1 MHTNMSAA
9 DWHAL
14 SCHFEFNMAWN
25 FVGKPKSG
33 TETALDACDYFVD
46 EVIELTRCLDA
57 REQVRMIKHR
67 ELRQAVVSSD
77 ERTVRVL
84 LEALGSERQVI
95 ANMAPAGANS
105 LLFIAVQA
113 GHEGITNRLL
123 DAGADGRS
131 HAVTK
136 YSPLYAAVH
145 HGHYNIAKLL
155 LEKFPDLVKQPTVE
169 HWLPLHAA
177 CINGHIPLLELLIY
191 YKYPDYLY
199 NAYRDENGEWEWRL
213 PFDPNALD
221 VTGQTSLY
229 ISSIL
234 GNKSLVNVLL
244 NWRVKCHKTL
254 CIGIGGSDS
263 SLRDAIN
270 EEIIN
275 GNSSSCSTPITPTRK
290 RISFGIQ
297 AIMSKL
303 HISSEGENLIKE
315 VNECEKC
322 PVNLNL
328 LCGAA
333 RETALLAAVRG
344 GFVDVASLL
353 LQHGADPNIM
363 AKPVED
369 HNDPKCTEGI
379 YGLSNIPIAEACK
392 QRSLPILELLL
403 KYGARDDNGSAL
415 GVAVVS
421 NDEAILS
428 RLLAK
433 RVHPDS
439 DYKINKKCLPTP
451 VEVNM
456 FSPSINNISYSEM
469 FPNTPT
475 IIDWHNNSNVQ
486 LSFVRINWMVNGV
499 LQLNPKL
506 QRHPMVNDVAL
517 TAITRIDLSHNNL
530 NTLPSEIFK
539 LVSLKY
545 LNIAQNKITSLPTPS
560 QTSFSKCAY
569 SCPALEEL
577 FIQDNRLISIPV
589 EIFHLPSL
597 TIFDISNNKLQE
609 LPFDMWKTPK
619 LRELNIAFNLLK
631 DLPVPPMQTSTSQ
644 LSLDKLELET
654 FSGSD
659 STDICNIKPRNLSFH
674 QLIHCN
680 IWSKSLEI
688 IDNDMKWNRAK
699 KEEGVSNLNSLNI
712 ANNLFTSIPAAL
724 PCLAANLTRLN
735 MSYNS
740 LRSMGHVTS
749 YPSTL
754 KQLDLSHN
762 EISCWP
768 SLPRI
773 TTDFDPH
780 LLCYSFVDII
790 CNDKAEEALSFS
802 KPVVTGKATSFRST
816 VLKSVCRHRRH
827 LRLESLRTLIL
838 ADNLFTRI
846 QLSTDD
852 ISTLFNE
859 SDDADWSVVGVT
871 KSKLIFPNLSM
882 LDISNNCLKEIP
894 TSLHELS
901 SLSVLNISGNVN
913 ITDLPP
919 HIGLLSRLWNLNTRG
934 CLLQE
939 PLKSMIE
946 SKKYKTMDIIGYL
959 KSIYENSVTYARMK
973 LMVVGVQGIGKTT
986 LLDLLRQGGGSQKTR
1001 ASENNW
1007 AKRMGHVR
1015 NIPKGSRFGNISTVG
1030 VDIGIWI
1037 CEKRKKAPG
1046 SYGPVTFRTWD
1057 FGGQTE
1063 YYATHQYFLS
1073 KRSLYLVLWKI
1084 TDGHKGLVEILQWL
1098 GNIQARAP
1106 NSAVIIVGTHFDAVG
1121 ETISAQHAEELQQL
1135 IREKF
1140 IAIPDAE
1147 KIGLPR
1153 VIDSIE
1159 ISCRTMHNIR
1169 LLANIIYD
1177 AAFMLRSPGSKEPL
1191 LLQKIP
1197 ASYIA
1202 LEDIVNVIACNL
1214 RSAGVDPVLNA
1225 DEYRKLVT
1233 EEMRLHNYKHFR
1245 DAAELNQ
1252 ATMFLHDNGVILHYD
1267 DATLR
1272 DYYFLDPQWL
1282 CDMLAHVVTVREINP
1297 FARNGIMKMD
1307 DLGQLFRGTE
1317 GQCNNNRS
1325 YIVCLLNKFEVAL
1338 TWDSRTLLI
1347 PSLLP
1352 NEENATLNASTI
1364 VKVFQR
1370 SRARNLNSGTSNEI
1384 NLDNFAFKPI
1394 KCDTNEEFGFDV
1406 GLRRILLMTYFPSGF
1421 WSRILTRLLA
1431 DDQITEAIKYIYLPE
1446 SCKSLEFDLRIS
1458 LEKGTTWNL
1467 WQTGVSLYFGTILLF
1482 KIWEVPFQA
1491 STTTQPFR
1499 NATNR
1504 FKLKLD
1510 GLWSDINLTSS
1521 SILEIY
1527 FPLISVA
1534 VHRLM
1539 SNGDSEI
1546 IARIEPN
1553 LNVISK
1559 LLALAVDHIDLLLED
1574 WYPALGTRFVHTSE
1588 GRFLITRLVLCPK
1601 CLQKL
1606 ALVNC
1611 GGIKDSACGGND
1623 ACLGGINK
1631 NKSANPSTMK
1641 FGNLYDEGANNFF
1654 SAYINVT
1661 ARRERRSEDSL
1672 CLSDADSGVGPDSAN
1687 SSHNTSV
1694 DGHPTHNQP
1703 ELLNICYCWMVEEC
1717 ILSVY
1722 NQTKIICPVHLEIQM
1737 TKLAPDVVF
1746 ADIPDQYS
1754 ISSDD
1759 IIKGSLLGRGA
1770 FGFVFKATC
1779 KVKFTRCFKAVAM
1792 KMLQPVPPGP
1802 RAKESALIAFKVALG
1817 KWDRDPLQHACKA
1830 YCTARQELAV
1840 LLTLKHP
1847 NIVPLVGICIKPLAL
1862 VLELAPMGGLD
1873 SILRQFRR
1881 SGAHIGPHTFQIL
1894 VLQAARAI
1902 EYLHRRR
1909 IIYRD
1914 LKSENVLVWDFPQPH
1929 SEDSPQN
1936 CVHIKVADYGISR
1949 QTAPSGSKG
1958 FGGTEGFMA
1967 PEIIRYNGEEEY
1979 TEKVDCFSFGMF
1991 IYENISLRQPF
2002 EGQESIKE
2010 CILDGSR
2017 PPLTQREIQF
2027 PTYCLDLMVLCW
2039 DDEPKKRPSASQI
2052 VSILTAPEC
2061 IHLLDAIVIPHNE
2074 KIVCGA
2080 FKVLATTEDEAA
2092 GFELWLPAYN
2102 SRIDILDVTPSGSCL
2117 QGSSIKCANRLQI
2130 DNSPCSNTGN
2140 GKSGTRSRSHSVSRQ
2155 YKINML
2161 CCCLIEDCI
2170 WIGDAAG
2177 TLHSY
2182 NTTNWALLFAYMLDP
2197 AIKSPVITL
2206 IYLPNIERVAIGL
2219 ENGRVFLVDSK
2230 KIPTNCAFAEG
2241 SFVLTEICSGLILHS
2256 ACSALVDDKYELWCG
2271 EMAGKINVFPLS
2283 KTGVSGHQ
2291 TLCHSEEPNIIED
2304 VKVARM
2310 CATDSF
2316 VFSCLYPGFVV
2327 YQWSVRSKTIENKLD
2342 CSKLLPCSES
2352 LKSISIDEH
2361 LSLLKCQISAMASHG
2376 NELYIGTTWG
2386 CLIITELST
2395 LRPITVFRPYENE
2408 IKSIIAVPHPK
2419 CPLIATIGRRYR
2431 SLISRYMDSIDD
2443 ANSHV
2448 QAAMVT
2454 HNEKERKT
2462 RSSSR
2467 DMDSHIHVLLWR
2479 AKNWS

>member
-1 MHTNMSAA
+1 
-9 DWHAL
+9 
-14 SCHFEFNMAWN
+14 MAWH
-25 FVGKPKSG
+25 FVDKPKSG

-46 EVIELTRCLDA
+46 EVVELTRCLDA
-57 REQVRMIKHR
+57 HEQVRMIKHR
-67 ELRQAVVSSD
+67 ELRQAVVGGD

-95 ANMAPAGANS
+95 VNMAPAGANTV
-105 LLFIAVQA
+105 LFVASQA
-113 GHEGITNRLL
+113 GYASIVNRLI

-145 HGHYNIAKLL
+145 HGHYSIAKLM
-155 LEKFPDLVKQPTVE
+155 LERFPELIQQSTVE
-169 HWLPLHAA
+169 RWLPLHAA
-177 CINGHIPLLELLIY
+177 CINGHINLLELLINF
-191 YKYPDYLY
+191 KYPEYLY
-199 NAYRDENGEWEWRL
+199 ATHRDDEGQWEWHL
-213 PFDPNALD
+213 PFDPNAQD

-229 ISSIL
+229 IASIL

-244 NWRVKCHKTL
+244 KWRVKCHKTL
-254 CIGIGGSDS
+254 NIGEGRSGGCSLGHAVGEEGLHGYS
-263 SLRDAIN
+263 S
-270 EEIIN
+270 
-275 GNSSSCSTPITPTRK
+275 GSSTPITPTRK

-303 HISSEGENLIKE
+303 NISGEGEVLAKE
-315 VNECEKC
+315 ENDCEKC
-322 PVNLNL
+322 PINLNL

-344 GFVDVASLL
+344 GFVDVAALL
-353 LQHGADPNIM
+353 LQHGANPNIV

-369 HNDPKCTEGI
+369 HNDPKCNEEI
-379 YGLSNIPIAEACK
+379 YGLSNVPIAEACK
-392 QRSLPILELLL
+392 QRSLAMLELLL
-403 KYGARDDNGSAL
+403 RYGARDENGTAL
-415 GVAVVS
+415 NVAVS
-421 NDEAILS
+421 SEDEAILS

-439 DYKINKKCLPTP
+439 DYKINKKGLPTP
-451 VEVNM
+451 VEVNV
-456 FSPSINNISYSEM
+456 FLPSATNISYSAM
-469 FPNTPT
+469 FPNVPT
-475 IIDWHNNSNVQ
+475 IIDWHNNTSVQ
-486 LSFVRINWMVNGV
+486 LPFVRVNWLVNGV

-506 QRHPMVNDVAL
+506 QGHPMVNEVAL
-517 TAITRIDLSHNNL
+517 TAITRIDFSHNNL
-530 NTLPSEIFK
+530 KTLPIEIFK
-539 LVSLKY
+539 LVSLRY
-545 LNIAQNKITSLPTPS
+545 LNIAQNKIASLPLPTKIPNS
-560 QTSFSKCAY
+560 SKYAY
-569 SCPALEEL
+569 RCPMLEEL
-577 FIQDNRLISIPV
+577 FMQDNRLITIPT

-597 TIFDISNNKLQE
+597 TILDISNNKLQE
-609 LPFDMWKTPK
+609 MPFDMWKSPK

-631 DLPVPPMQTSTSQ
+631 DLPVPPMQASTSQ
-644 LSLDKLELET
+644 LSLEKLELEP
-654 FSGSD
+654 FSNVDCMEGYS
-659 STDICNIKPRNLSFH
+659 SKSRNLSFH
-674 QLIHCN
+674 KLVHRN
-680 IWSKSLEI
+680 IWSSSLDI
-688 IDNDMKWNRAK
+688 TDNDLKWNKPK
-699 KEEGVSNLNSLNI
+699 KDEGVSKLNSLNI
-712 ANNLFTSIPAAL
+712 ANNLFNSIPAAL
-724 PCLAANLTRLN
+724 PCLAVNLTRLN

-749 YPSTL
+749 YPATL

-773 TTDFDPH
+773 TADFDPH
-780 LLCYSFVDII
+780 LLCYSLVEYSTSDTT
-790 CNDKAEEALSFS
+790 EETPAFT
-802 KPVVTGKATSFRST
+802 KPVVSGKATSFRST

-838 ADNLFTRI
+838 ADNLLTRI

-852 ISTLFNE
+852 ATTLFNE
-859 SDDADWSVVGVT
+859 PDDADWSVVGVT

-882 LDISNNCLKEIP
+882 LDISNNCLKEVP

-901 SLSVLNISGNVN
+901 GLSVLNISGNVN

-919 HIGLLSRLWNLNTRG
+919 HLGLLSRLWNLNTRG

-939 PLKSMIE
+939 PLKTMIE

-986 LLDLLRQGGGSQKTR
+986 LLDLLRQGGGSQKSR
-1001 ASENNW
+1001 ASENHW
-1007 AKRMGHVR
+1007 AKRMGHSR
-1015 NIPKGSRFGNISTVG
+1015 NTAKPNRGGNISTVG
-1030 VDIGIWI
+1030 VDIGTWV
-1037 CEKRKKAPG
+1037 CEKRKKSPG
-1046 SYGPVTFRTWD
+1046 SHGPVIFRTWD
-1057 FGGQTE
+1057 FGGQKE

-1084 TDGHKGLVEILQWL
+1084 TDGHKGLAEILQWL

-1106 NSAVIIVGTHFDAVG
+1106 NSPVIIVGTHFDAIG
-1121 ETISAQHAEELQQL
+1121 ETFSAQEAEELQQI

-1159 ISCRTMHNIR
+1159 VSCRTLHNIR

-1177 AAFMLRSPGSKEPL
+1177 TAFMLRSPGSKEPL

-1202 LEDIVNVIACNL
+1202 LEDIVNVISCNL
-1214 RSAGVDPVLNA
+1214 RSASVDPVLDA
-1225 DEYRKLVT
+1225 EEYRKLVA
-1233 EEMRLHNYKHFR
+1233 EEMRLHNYKSFR
-1245 DAAELNQ
+1245 DTAELNQ

-1297 FARNGIMKMD
+1297 FARTGIMKLD
-1307 DLGQLFRGTE
+1307 DLGLLFRNIHS
-1317 GQCNNNRS
+1317 QNNSNRS
-1325 YIVCLLNKFEVAL
+1325 YILSLLNKFEVAL

-1352 NEENATLNASTI
+1352 LREGTTPNAGTT

-1370 SRARNLNSGTSNEI
+1370 SRARNFNLSCSSDNNLN
-1384 NLDNFAFKPI
+1384 NFTFKPLMDASQ
-1394 KCDTNEEFGFDV
+1394 DTFGLDV

-1431 DDQITEAIKYIYLPE
+1431 DEQITEALKSTY
-1446 SCKSLEFDLRIS
+1446 CAANDKSLEFDLRNY
-1458 LEKGTTWNL
+1458 LEQSTQWNL
-1467 WQTGVSLYFGTILLF
+1467 WQTGVSLYFGKILLF

-1491 STTTQPFR
+1491 TNTTQSFR
-1499 NATNR
+1499 NPANR

-1510 GLWSDINLTSS
+1510 GLWSDVNLSSS

-1527 FPLISVA
+1527 FPLINIAVFQEMSAGDREFVA
-1534 VHRLM
+1534 QL
-1539 SNGDSEI
+1539 
-1546 IARIEPN
+1546 EPN
-1553 LNVISK
+1553 MSVISK

-1606 ALVNC
+1606 ILGC
-1611 GGIKDSACGGND
+1611 SGGTKDAADSGGSPLDGGACTVG
-1623 ACLGGINK
+1623 ATK
-1631 NKSANPSTMK
+1631 SKSASRRVGK
-1641 FGNLYDEGANNFF
+1641 YGEIADEGAPNLF
-1654 SAYINVT
+1654 SSYMNAVL
-1661 ARRERRSEDSL
+1661 RRERRSEDSL
-1672 CLSDADSGVGPDSAN
+1672 CLSDADSGVGPDSTC
-1687 SSHNTSV
+1687 SSRNTSV
-1694 DGHPTHNQP
+1694 DGHPLYNQHDIT
-1703 ELLNICYCWMVEEC
+1703 NICYCWMVEEC

-1722 NQTKIICPVHLEIQM
+1722 NQTKIVCPVHLEMQM
-1737 TKLAPDVVF
+1737 AMLAPDVVF
-1746 ADIPDQYS
+1746 ADIPDRFS
-1754 ISSDD
+1754 INSES

-1779 KVKFTRCFKAVAM
+1779 KITTARSFKAVAM

-1802 RAKESALIAFKVALG
+1802 RAKDSALMAYKVALG

-1862 VLELAPMGGLD
+1862 VLELAPVGGLD
-1873 SILRQFRR
+1873 SILRQYRR
-1881 SGAHIGPHTFQIL
+1881 SGAHIGPHTFQTL

-1929 SEDSPQN
+1929 SEDTPRN
-1936 CVHIKVADYGISR
+1936 CVHIKIADYGISR
-1949 QTAPSGSKG
+1949 HTAPSGSKG

-2002 EGQESIKE
+2002 EGHESIKE
-2010 CILDGSR
+2010 CILEGSR
-2017 PPLTQREIQF
+2017 PPLTQRETQF

-2039 DDEPKKRPSASQI
+2039 DELPKKRPSASQI

-2061 IHLLDAIVIPHNE
+2061 IHLLDAISLPHSE
-2074 KIVCGA
+2074 KVVCGV
-2080 FKVLATTEDEAA
+2080 FNTLATTEDETA
-2092 GFELWLPAYN
+2092 GFELWFPAYN
-2102 SRIDILDVTPSGSCL
+2102 SRIDILDVLPSGNFL
-2117 QGSSIKCANRLQI
+2117 QGSSIICTNRLQM
-2130 DNSPCSNTGN
+2130 DHS
-2140 GKSGTRSRSHSVSRQ
+2140 SRSELINSSSSSRSCSATRQ
-2155 YKINML
+2155 NKINML
-2161 CCCLIEDCI
+2161 CCCIIDDSI

-2177 TLHSY
+2177 NLHSY
-2182 NTTNWALLFAYMLDP
+2182 STTNYEYIFSYMLDP
-2197 AIKSPVITL
+2197 TIKSPVISL
-2206 IYLPNIERVAIGL
+2206 VYLRNIERVAVGL
-2219 ENGRVFLVDSK
+2219 HNGRVFLVDST

-2256 ACSALVDDKYELWCG
+2256 ACSVVIDDKYELWCG

-2283 KTGVSGHQ
+2283 KTGVCGHQ
-2291 TLCHSEEPNIIED
+2291 ALCHSEEPNAIED

-2310 CATDSF
+2310 CATDDF
-2316 VFSCLYPGFVV
+2316 VFSCLYPGFMV
-2327 YQWSVRSKTIENKLD
+2327 YQWSVCKKQIENKLD

-2352 LKSISIDEH
+2352 LKSIAIDEH
-2361 LSLLKCQISAMASHG
+2361 LSLIKCQISALASHG

-2386 CLIITELST
+2386 CLIITEINT

-2408 IKSIIAVPHPK
+2408 IKSIVAVPHPNF
-2419 CPLIATIGRRYR
+2419 PLIATIGRRYR
-2431 SLISRYMDSIDD
+2431 SLISRYMDTVDGANAQGRD
-2443 ANSHV
+2443 A
-2448 QAAMVT
+2448 
-2454 HNEKERKT
+2454 
-2462 RSSSR
+2462 RSSFR
-2467 DMDSHIHVLLWR
+2467 DMDNHIHVLLWR
-2479 AKNWS
+2479 AKNWA

>member
-1098 GNIQARAP
+1098 GNIQFILFLIFEQARAP

-1446 SCKSLEFDLRIS
+1446 SC
-1458 LEKGTTWNL
+1458 
-1467 WQTGVSLYFGTILLF
+1467 
-1482 KIWEVPFQA
+1482 
-1491 STTTQPFR
+1491 
-1499 NATNR
+1499 
-1504 FKLKLD
+1504 
-1510 GLWSDINLTSS
+1510 
-1521 SILEIY
+1521 
-1527 FPLISVA
+1527 
-1534 VHRLM
+1534 
-1539 SNGDSEI
+1539 
-1546 IARIEPN
+1546 
-1553 LNVISK
+1553 
-1559 LLALAVDHIDLLLED
+1559 
-1574 WYPALGTRFVHTSE
+1574 
-1588 GRFLITRLVLCPK
+1588 
-1601 CLQKL
+1601 
-1606 ALVNC
+1606 
-1611 GGIKDSACGGND
+1611 
-1623 ACLGGINK
+1623 
-1631 NKSANPSTMK
+1631 
-1641 FGNLYDEGANNFF
+1641 
-1654 SAYINVT
+1654 
-1661 ARRERRSEDSL
+1661 
-1672 CLSDADSGVGPDSAN
+1672 
-1687 SSHNTSV
+1687 
-1694 DGHPTHNQP
+1694 
-1703 ELLNICYCWMVEEC
+1703 
-1717 ILSVY
+1717 
-1722 NQTKIICPVHLEIQM
+1722 
-1737 TKLAPDVVF
+1737 
-1746 ADIPDQYS
+1746 
-1754 ISSDD
+1754 
-1759 IIKGSLLGRGA
+1759 
-1770 FGFVFKATC
+1770 
-1779 KVKFTRCFKAVAM
+1779 
-1792 KMLQPVPPGP
+1792 
-1802 RAKESALIAFKVALG
+1802 
-1817 KWDRDPLQHACKA
+1817 
-1830 YCTARQELAV
+1830 
-1840 LLTLKHP
+1840 
-1847 NIVPLVGICIKPLAL
+1847 
-1862 VLELAPMGGLD
+1862 
-1873 SILRQFRR
+1873 
-1881 SGAHIGPHTFQIL
+1881 
-1894 VLQAARAI
+1894 
-1902 EYLHRRR
+1902 
-1909 IIYRD
+1909 
-1914 LKSENVLVWDFPQPH
+1914 
-1929 SEDSPQN
+1929 
-1936 CVHIKVADYGISR
+1936 
-1949 QTAPSGSKG
+1949 
-1958 FGGTEGFMA
+1958 
-1967 PEIIRYNGEEEY
+1967 
-1979 TEKVDCFSFGMF
+1979 VDCFSFGMF